1 MKIKRI
7 ARALIIFAI
16 LCCNVG
22 CDQISKTL
30 VRQTLAYNEEI
41 GVIEDFVTLTRIEN
55 TGAFLS
61 LGHALPGP
69 VKILLLTILPVLVL
83 GGALIFVLR
92 KSDLSDLTILGI
104 CFVIGGGI
112 GNIYDRIVY
121 GSVTDFLHID
131 FGIFQT
137 GIFNMADVSIMTGM
151 FIVVVASYLKSHS
164 LYFNSI
170 ENDSE

>member
-7 ARALIIFAI
+7 IRALIIFAI
-16 LCCNVG
+16 LSCNVG
-22 CDQISKTL
+22 CDQISKTI
-30 VRQTLAYNEEI
+30 VRNTLAFNEEI
-41 GVIEDFVTLTRIEN
+41 GVIENFMTLIRVEN

-61 LGHALPGP
+61 LGHNLPEP
-69 VKILLLTILPVLVL
+69 IRMLLLTFLPVLVL

-92 KSDLSDLTILGI
+92 KTELSDLTILGI

-151 FIVVVASYLKSHS
+151 FIVIVASYLKSHS
-164 LYFNSI
+164 LYFNNI
-170 ENDSE
+170 EKDGE